1 MLARGISI
9 PLFIKKEAYMA
20 KNTLKPSQLALGENN
35 PKGNEWHGVYEGP
48 IEHTLEQGFFRAY
61 YQQLFPGDRINMV
74 CAGPNGQPDFIQLL
88 VVANTADKNETI
100 PKDEHIVVKPIISTD
115 TALNVSMVDLKEFK
129 EELKKEVL
137 AELKKK

>member
-1 MLARGISI
+1 
-9 PLFIKKEAYMA
+9 MA
-20 KNTLKPSQLALGENN
+20 KHELKPSQLALGENN

-61 YQQLFPGDRINMV
+61 YQQLRTGDRLNII
-74 CAGPNGQPDFIQLL
+74 CQGPNNQPDFITLL
-88 VVANTADKNETI
+88 VVSNTADSNDVI
-100 PKDEHIVVKPIISTD
+100 PKDEHITVKPIISTNNSTNINILELD
-115 TALNVSMVDLKEFK
+115 KFK